1 LALLIRVQKYYHRK
15 ASTLLFKKTLMVSA
29 QRPLISFSFDD
40 FPESAFRTGGTILR
54 HFGLNGTYY
63 ASLGLLGKDSESGR
77 IFGSTD
83 LKLICKQGHELG
95 CHTFSHCHSGN
106 TATRIFEEA
115 IIENRNA
122 LRTLLPG
129 AEFRAFA
136 YPISCPRPLTKLRT
150 SKYFMCCRGGGQT
163 YNVGST
169 DLNNLAAF
177 FLEKSR
183 DAIRPVR
190 DLIDQN
196 RQARGW
202 LIFATH
208 DISDNPTPY
217 GCTPTFFEEVVR
229 CAVDSG
235 ACILPVVKALEV
247 LMGGGDQER
256 VSA

>member
-1 LALLIRVQKYYHRK
+1 MALWTRVQRFYHRE
-15 ASTLLFKKTLMVSA
+15 ASKLLFKKTLVVSA

-40 FPESAFRTGGTILR
+40 FPESALHNGGAILR

-63 ASLGLLGKDSESGR
+63 ASLGLIGNDSESGR
-77 IFGSTD
+77 IFGRTD
-83 LKLICKQGHELG
+83 LKLICEQGHELG

-115 IIENRNA
+115 IIENSNA
-122 LRTLLPG
+122 LHTLLPG
-129 AEFRAFA
+129 TEFRTFS
-136 YPISCPRPLTKLRT
+136 YPISCPRPLTKLRA
-150 SKYFMCCRGGGQT
+150 SKHFMCCRAGGQT

-183 DAIRPVR
+183 DAIRPVK

-196 RQARGW
+196 QQARGW

-208 DISDNPTPY
+208 DVSDNPSPY

-229 CAVDSG
+229 YAVDSG
-235 ACILPVVKALEV
+235 ACILPVVGALEI
-247 LMGGGDQER
+247 LMGGETDER
-256 VSA
+256 VVA